1 MMRCLNRSN
10 LTVVRIDDPHELKD
24 LTPQRC
30 SAIKKNVKKSEMM
43 SFTNKER

>member
-24 LTPQRC
+24 LTPQRY
-30 SAIKKNVKKSEMM
+30 SAIKKVKKSEMR
-43 SFTNKER
+43 SFANKER